1 MKKSAFL
8 LLACVLTLVSLG
20 LLMVFNTTSA
30 EVIDRNLN
38 ISTHHALFKQLLY
51 LCVSSVGA
59 LLVWFYGKRK
69 ILIWSGYFFYVNVV
83 LLILV
88 FIPGIGEQIN
98 GAHRWIKLGTLSFQ
112 PSEFL
117 KLTMPLYFIALL
129 FKKNEMSWKRFY
141 KIIILFS
148 IPLGLVLMEPDNGTT
163 IITVL
168 TMIALFFICKIRLIY
183 WLIPILTFS
192 TVAGVVGFQMS
203 HVKKRIQ
210 IYLHPELDLL
220 GKGHQPYQAKIA
232 AGSGELFGK
241 GIGQSLQKLN
251 YLPEARSDYIAA
263 IYAEEFGFM
272 GILFLVLLYLLMGC
286 TGFHIA
292 SQAEEK
298 HGFYIATIL
307 TFLVVLQAFLNL
319 GVVSGLLPSK
329 GINLPFFS
337 QGGSS
342 LLANTIV
349 VTLIMTVARKG
360 HKVDLKHTGWKHIQE
375 V

>member
-8 LLACVLTLVSLG
+8 FLACVLTLVSLG
-20 LLMVFNTTSA
+20 LIMVFNTTSA

-51 LCVSSVGA
+51 ACISAIGA
-59 LLVWFYGKRK
+59 LLVWFYGQKK
-69 ILIWSGYFFYVNVV
+69 ILIWAGFLFYLNIF

-98 GAHRWIKLGTLSFQ
+98 GAYRWIKLGTLSFQ

-117 KLTMPLYFIALL
+117 KLTMPLYFITLN
-129 FKKNEMSWKRFY
+129 FKKKEMNWKRFY
-141 KIIILFS
+141 KIIFLFS
-148 IPLGLVLMEPDNGTT
+148 IPLVLILLEPDNGTT

-168 TMIALFFICKIRLIY
+168 TMIALFFICKIRLMY
-183 WLIPILTFS
+183 WLIPIMCLS
-192 TVAGVVGFQMS
+192 VCAGAIGFQMP

-241 GIGQSLQKLN
+241 GVGQSLQKLN

-263 IYAEEFGFM
+263 IYAEEFGFI
-272 GILFLVLLYLLMGC
+272 GILFLVLLYLLIGC

-292 SQAEEK
+292 SKAEDK
-298 HGFYIATIL
+298 QGFYIATIL

-329 GINLPFFS
+329 GTNLPFFS

-349 VTLIMTVARKG
+349 VTLIMTVAREKK
-360 HKVDLKHTGWKHIQE
+360 KVDIKKTKWKQ
-375 V
+375 VQ

>member
-8 LLACVLTLVSLG
+8 LLACILTLVSLG

-30 EVIDRNLN
+30 EVIDRSLN

-51 LCVSSVGA
+51 ACISAVGA
-59 LLVWFYGKRK
+59 LLVWFYGQKK
-69 ILIWSGYFFYVNVV
+69 ILKWAGVFFYLN
-83 LLILV
+83 ILALVFV

-98 GAHRWIKLGTLSFQ
+98 GAYRWIKLGPLSFQ

-117 KLTMPLYFIALL
+117 KVTMPLYFITLT
-129 FKKNEMSWKRFY
+129 FKKKEMGWKRFY
-141 KIIILFS
+141 KIIGIFS
-148 IPLGLVLMEPDNGTT
+148 IPIGLVLLEPDNGTT
-163 IITVL
+163 IITIL
-168 TMIALFFICKIRLIY
+168 TMMALFFICRIRFFY
-183 WLIPILTFS
+183 WLVPIVCLS
-192 TVAGVVGFQMS
+192 VVTGMIGFQMP

-210 IYLHPELDLL
+210 IYLNPELDLL

-241 GIGQSLQKLN
+241 GVGESLQKLN

-263 IYAEEFGFM
+263 IYAEEFGFI

-286 TGFHIA
+286 TGFYVA
-292 SQAEEK
+292 SQSENK
-298 HGFYIATIL
+298 QGFYIATIL

-349 VTLIMTVARKG
+349 ITLILTVARSQREEEMEK
-360 HKVDLKHTGWKHIQE
+360 TSWKQ
-375 V
+375 VQRA